1 MYNYPR
7 TTTAIPAAQP
17 PVATFVGK
25 HTTGLWKFQNG
36 WNTFHEIPPSLV
48 GLDSSL
54 QESGLEMAISG
65 TLVKINHLH
74 RGLYKSLY
82 KNFPV
87 YHAGIVTGKNQINS
101 INSLINTLDTVK
113 YLHNS
118 FSLLFLDDNFHDPCL
133 NYEFSPLLLLH
144 GAWVRSLVHPIFCIK
159 YLK

>member
-1 MYNYPR
+1 MGSDNKDCSKTTQVHRKKMYNYPR

-54 QESGLEMAISG
+54 QENGLEMAISG

-74 RGLYKSLY
+74 EGLYKNLY

-87 YHAGIVTGKNQINS
+87 YHAGIVT
-101 INSLINTLDTVK
+101 V
-113 YLHNS
+113 YF
-118 FSLLFLDDNFHDPCL
+118 FSMI
-133 NYEFSPLLLLH
+133 
-144 GAWVRSLVHPIFCIK
+144 IF
-159 YLK
+159 